1 MATWIQKHLARYRG
15 DGEHL
20 KTGIRVLIFGRKNSD
35 INSDGNS
42 DTGGQLNYFGPY
54 PQKLPV
60 TGLPTTVPKSRTFF
74 LNLRCAYRRPVKIV
88 VQKLVI
94 KMTDF
99 GPKKLKLPE
108 LALKPKGINTADLDF
123 CCALHKIPN
132 NSYSFY

>member
-1 MATWIQKHLARYRG
+1 MVPVSAPVPR
-15 DGEHL
+15 GEHL

-35 INSDGNS
+35 GNS
-42 DTGGQLNYFGPY
+42 DTGRQLYYFGPY

-60 TGLPTTVPKSRTFF
+60 TGLPTTVPKSRTFV
-74 LNLRCAYRRPVKIV
+74 LNLRCAYRRPVKKV

-123 CCALHKIPN
+123 CCALQNISKDL
-132 NSYSFY
+132 